1 MQRLVLARD
10 SAENCGGLQLALI
23 NKVDDVPVVH
33 VVVWVSRTVKV
44 PQIQFIALTE
54 DIPVASRSSTSLSWR
69 RLSFPWSWTPLRF
82 SSCSTLTRWST
93 FVVQV
98 LQFSGADVEETVELP
113 QLQLVELRIG
123 CCMPVVCNDRCRV
136 VRSAENCVCPAVAAL
151 WLGESFF
158 KGPVH
163 KYTAGGRVHRDTAP
177 IIRCT
182 VRSYRQRFVRS
193 TQVRT
198 TTTTTTTTTRKAGP
212 LVSCR
217 WAQ

>member
-1 MQRLVLARD
+1 MVQTVRLTMD
-10 SAENCGGLQLALI
+10 IPQLLNTVA
-23 NKVDDVPVVH
+23 DVPVVLSCS
-33 VVVWVSRTVKV
+33 SRVQT
-44 PQIQFIALTE
+44 
-54 DIPVASRSSTSLSWR
+54 WR
-69 RLSFPWSWTPLRF
+69 RQLSSH
-82 SSCSTLTRWST
+82 SCSPLNSGL
-93 FVVQV
+93 VVACP
-98 LQFSGADVEETVELP
+98 LCAT
-113 QLQLVELRIG
+113 
-123 CCMPVVCNDRCRV
+123 DRCRV

-193 TQVRT
+193 TRVRT

-212 LVSCR
+212 LVVDR
-217 WAQ
+217 GAQ